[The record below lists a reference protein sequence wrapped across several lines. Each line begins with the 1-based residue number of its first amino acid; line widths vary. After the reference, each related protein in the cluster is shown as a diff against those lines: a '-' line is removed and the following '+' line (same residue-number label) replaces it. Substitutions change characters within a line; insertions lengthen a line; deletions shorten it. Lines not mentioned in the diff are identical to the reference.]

1 MISAMKKI
9 LSLLSG
15 LSLAA
20 CSVVGIRSSAEPAYQ
35 VQLQDGPFEIRTYP
49 EVWVAET
56 TVAGDYSDA
65 SSIGFRRLA
74 AYIFG
79 QNDRQEK
86 IAMTAPVLQ
95 ESGGADWRMT
105 FVMPE
110 GYRQATLPSPLDG
123 SVSFKAVPPRKI
135 AVMRYTGSL
144 NEVAIAA
151 HSQKL
156 IDWLGKQGLRPI
168 SPTRSAAYDPPWTIP
183 MLRRNE
189 IHVDVD

>member
-1 MISAMKKI
+1 MKKI
-9 LSLLSG
+9 VSLLSG

-20 CSVVGIRSSAEPAYQ
+20 CSVVGVRSSAEPSYQ
-35 VQLQDGPFEIRTYP
+35 TQLQDGPFEIRTYP
-49 EVWVAET
+49 ALWVAET
-56 TVAGDYSDA
+56 AVAGDYSDA
-65 SSIGFRRLA
+65 SSVGFRRLA
-74 AYIFG
+74 GYIFG

-95 ESGGADWRMT
+95 ESGGAYWRMT
-105 FVMPE
+105 FVMPD
-110 GYRQATLPSPLDG
+110 GYSQDKLPSPLDG
-123 SVSFKAVPPRKI
+123 SVSFKAIPSRKI
-135 AVMRYTGSL
+135 AVIRYRGSL
-144 NEVAIAA
+144 NEAAIAV

-156 IDWLGKQGLRPI
+156 IDWLSKRGLRPI